1 MTTFSKYR
9 LLHYAQVPCKPFVV
23 ESDDLE
29 YLLKIKTILTEQHLF
44 LYNNRV
50 IPDYTNSLM
59 IEELIPEES
68 RGEDDDPEDP
78 YWHLDDD
85 EIQEIPEEKGNQS

>member
-29 YLLKIKTILTEQHLF
+29 YLLKIKKKVLLRQNG

-85 EIQEIPEEKGNQS
+85 EIQEILEEKGNQS